1 MALFPNDLRIY
12 ISSSPLECK
21 IDSLSIFISSVI
33 CLCTTMFG
41 HFSVHQHP
49 GVSRFASLTSLC
61 SSFLAAFALYTA
73 APAFRRFSK
82 YFHFFVFFFGVAVSS
97 EGAIFFPFLYRPKSR
112 FFLSFFINLI
122 FYTFLGAQ
130 FINISTR
137 GVYFPWDGRKVLA
150 VCAAVAPNQGML
162 PA

>member
-112 FFLSFFINLI
+112 FFLSFFIFGSHWKFPRLPPPCWCC
-122 FYTFLGAQ
+122 FCWSPSASPPLLSLSTQ
-130 FINISTR
+130 FPLTTN
-137 GVYFPWDGRKVLA
+137 
-150 VCAAVAPNQGML
+150 
-162 PA
+162 